1 MYAGF
6 NLSTLTTSFPEL
18 SRYTQVANNT
28 ENVPPLSKDLALQCK
43 SMLQFDNE
51 RYEFANDIVGIP
63 NHGTVSLG
71 SNAYDA
77 YEHVERL
84 EHIATIVLLSKNN
97 L

>member
-1 MYAGF
+1 
-6 NLSTLTTSFPEL
+6 
-18 SRYTQVANNT
+18 
-28 ENVPPLSKDLALQCK
+28 
-43 SMLQFDNE
+43 MLQFDNE

-97 L
+97 PNK